1 MSADLER
8 RLRALEEVE
17 AIKRLKYR
25 YWRFLDLKQW
35 DDLASLFAAD
45 ATVAYGDGKYT
56 FTGVDSIMDFLRRSL
71 GWESGSITL
80 HHGHHPEI
88 ELLGDDAASGIWA
101 LYNYMFRR
109 LTEASF
115 ERDTAKLDEVIS
127 LMDYERETWTL
138 LTEKLAK
145 ERNTRPAPAAP
156 GASPQRAPL
165 SVQG

>member
-8 RLRALEEVE
+8 RLRVLEEVE

-35 DDLASLFAAD
+35 DDMAELFAPD

-56 FTGVDSIMDFLRRSL
+56 FTGVDAIMDFLRRSL

-88 ELLGDDAASGIWA
+88 ELLGEDAAQGTWA
-101 LYNYMFRR
+101 LYNYMFNEGQNRCIRIGAYYHDRYVRIGGHWRFKSIGYKHLFHEEWDRGEIR
-109 LTEASF
+109 LV
-115 ERDTAKLDEVIS
+115 AKLK
-127 LMDYERETWTL
+127 RE
-138 LTEKLAK
+138 
-145 ERNTRPAPAAP
+145 
-156 GASPQRAPL
+156 G
-165 SVQG
+165 